1 MASIDFGT
9 TDVPTAGTRVQ
20 ISSSLS
26 QVKAIEFHARSGNTG
41 AMYVGDSTVSSTSGR
56 ELRPGEVLALSFG
69 DASIPFN
76 VFYLD
81 TATNGNDC
89 DWVVLFV

>member
-1 MASIDFGT
+1 MASIDFNT

-41 AMYVGDSTVSSTSGR
+41 AIYVGDSTVSSTSGR

-81 TATNGNDC
+81 SATNGNDC
-89 DWVVLFV
+89 DWTVLFV